1 MRESVGGVVA
11 ILQVLGYKTEEQGR
25 RGKVRDL
32 FLFTS
37 PTCEKRAICD
47 RLSDAI
53 GIVHAMSCHGTVTA
67 VFGCFR
73 PFQVPITPSYR
84 FISSCLVAG
93 NE

>member
-1 MRESVGGVVA
+1 M
-11 ILQVLGYKTEEQGR
+11 
-25 RGKVRDL
+25 RDL

-73 PFQVPITPSYR
+73 PFQVPITPS
-84 FISSCLVAG
+84 IVSSRRASWRGTSDFTLWKV
-93 NE
+93 